1 MCADPDEGR
10 GNAMNDLPPIE
21 PTLTINDVVE
31 RHPQL
36 MPVLAGHGLDLCCGG
51 PLTLRQA
58 AEQHGLDLD
67 ALVAELTAALVT
79 DAGAVIR

>member
-1 MCADPDEGR
+1 
-10 GNAMNDLPPIE
+10 MNDLPPIE

-31 RHPQL
+31 RYPQL

-67 ALVAELTAALVT
+67 ALVAELTAALAVG
-79 DAGAVIR
+79 AGAAIP

>member
-10 GNAMNDLPPIE
+10 GNATNDLPPIE

-31 RHPQL
+31 RYPQL
-36 MPVLAGHGLDLCCGG
+36 MPVLASHGLDLCCGG

-67 ALVAELTAALVT
+67 ALVAELTAALAVG
-79 DAGAVIR
+79 AGAAIP